1 MLFDKKRILKY
12 IRGAAWLSAIAFL
25 SVFQSCVCEY
35 DDFNPVELEPGE
47 RAFVQFRLDSG
58 DSHFGNT
65 RATGDSD
72 FDKEGHG
79 QEAGLAAENYVSL
92 DDMKVFIF
100 NTTTGKLI
108 EELKPMPSLNDPT
121 VVTAELTV
129 RDHLIA
135 DDKGNVNVSLVVL
148 ANWKSIGRDY
158 PALYINQ
165 STMDDLEKSKTY
177 VFTQSPSW
185 MPSYDV
191 NTGKGNGI
199 PMYGRQDYSGFT
211 LDLLKAS
218 NRDNPLK
225 LYPESGTA
233 SKSYEKDIKLL
244 RSLAKIEIADNISF
258 RVNGYP
264 KVESVR
270 LKNYRSN
277 GLLVPSP
284 ESFNSGFNQVYKVTL
299 PDNAEFND
307 KTMALRAAYKTGT
320 TGSLDEWQSRFPGG
334 WFSTYIPEMTYD
346 PAVNDFR
353 MEVTVRM
360 SAAANDIVTKT
371 APIPGFR
378 ITGNTEEGTILRNHI
393 YRIEVDMAND
403 VPMGITLVYGIC
415 PWVEETIDIPTFD

>member
-1 MLFDKKRILKY
+1 
-12 IRGAAWLSAIAFL
+12 
-25 SVFQSCVCEY
+25 
-35 DDFNPVELEPGE
+35 
-47 RAFVQFRLDSG
+47 
-58 DSHFGNT
+58 
-65 RATGDSD
+65 
-72 FDKEGHG
+72 
-79 QEAGLAAENYVSL
+79 
-92 DDMKVFIF
+92 
-100 NTTTGKLI
+100 
-108 EELKPMPSLNDPT
+108 
-121 VVTAELTV
+121 
-129 RDHLIA
+129 
-135 DDKGNVNVSLVVL
+135 
-148 ANWKSIGRDY
+148 
-158 PALYINQ
+158 
-165 STMDDLEKSKTY
+165 MDDLERSKTY

-185 MPSYDV
+185 IPSYDV

-225 LYPESGTA
+225 LYAESGVA

-264 KVESVR
+264 KVESVK

-299 PDNAEFND
+299 PNNAEFND
-307 KTMALRAAYKTGT
+307 KTMALRAAYKTGA
-320 TGSLDEWQSRFPGG
+320 TGSLDEWQTKFPGG

-360 SAAANDIVTKT
+360 SAAENDVVTKT
-371 APIPGFR
+371 AAIPGFR
-378 ITGNTEEGTILRNHI
+378 ITGATEEGTILRNHI

-403 VPMGITLVYGIC
+403 VPMSITLVYGIC